1 MKSILKIWN
10 MVYKPI
16 IYLIILTFVY
26 DIFFMT
32 EVSEKLILILS
43 LFIILMINKYKPFT
57 SVIFFFALL
66 LIITSVFFLLITL
79 NFISQKLAS
88 WGFILLIIGAYQL
101 VIESRSPSLKKLSL
115 DQLYT
120 IFKERVINNKALRFK
135 LNQLETIIFA
145 YFKKVKKFSVEPQY
159 FIDYMALLGKLII
172 VMIVG
177 LFILKGLLII
187 KTKID
192 IQINIYQ
199 MKQLKLRL
207 IPKISKI
214 EPIVVYRTTKVI
226 IFGKNLSFRAKNN
239 KITLMSQFGEVEPD
253 SFDNDKIIFTVPFS
267 WPDGNI
273 YLGVKKKASFEN
285 RDIMVQSG
293 IIKIKVIPTSSSF
306 STDDDAFFNQ
316 LKYLDKE
323 TLQINGYSPQT
334 K

>member
-1 MKSILKIWN
+1 MF
-10 MVYKPI
+10 YKPI
-16 IYLIILTFVY
+16 IYLLILIFIY
-26 DIFFMT
+26 DIFFTT
-32 EVSEKLILILS
+32 EVSEKLILFLS
-43 LFIILMINKYKPFT
+43 LFIILLINKYKPYT

-66 LIITSVFFLLITL
+66 LITTSVFFLLITL

-88 WGFILLIIGAYQL
+88 WGFVLLVIGAYHL
-101 VIESRSPSLKKLSL
+101 VVESRTPSIKRLSL
-115 DQLYT
+115 DQIY
-120 IFKERVINNKALRFK
+120 IFVKEHIINNKSLRFK
-135 LNQLETIIFA
+135 LDQLENIILA
-145 YFKKVKKFSVEPQY
+145 YFKKVKMLRVEPQR
-159 FIDYMALLGKLII
+159 FIDYMTLLIKLII
-172 VMIVG
+172 VMVVG

-199 MKQLKLRL
+199 MKQLRLML
-207 IPKISKI
+207 IPKISKV
-214 EPIVVYRTTKVI
+214 EPKIVYRTTKVI

-253 SFDNDKIIFTVPFS
+253 SFDNNKIIFTVPFS

-285 RDIMVQSG
+285 RDIVVQSG
-293 IIKIKVIPTSSSF
+293 IIKVKVIPTSSSF
-306 STDDDAFFNQ
+306 SPNDDAFFNQ

-323 TLQINGYSPQT
+323 TLQINGYSLQT